1 MKRSLRLHIPFFV
14 ATRIVLH
21 TMFRMVYP
29 FLPVFSRGLGV
40 DLRVLSLALSIRSV
54 AGLFGSFL
62 AFIAD
67 SRGRKTGMLFGL
79 GLFTA
84 GAALMALWPA
94 YPTFVITLVLTILGN
109 FMFVPSMQAY
119 LGDRVAYHRRGLA
132 LALTEFGWSLSF
144 IIGVPLVG
152 FLIARWGWIAPF
164 PVLSGMGLLA
174 LLLLAWLLPRD
185 PAPDADRPSV
195 WDNLQRVLSY
205 SPALAGIAMG
215 LLFSSANE
223 VVNVV
228 FGVWMENSFGLK
240 IAALGAASAV
250 IGVSEL
256 GGESLVGALSDRL
269 GKARSVAAG
278 LVLNCLAALA
288 LPWLGQSV
296 SGALVGLFLFY
307 ITFEI
312 TVVSSIPMMTEVLPA
327 ARATLIATFIGAT
340 SLGRALG
347 AFLAPTIFAFGI
359 FSSGLAAVAFN
370 LLALLALYFVSAYQR
385 ETVPGI

>member
-1 MKRSLRLHIPFFV
+1 LKRSLRLHIPAFV

-29 FLPVFSRGLGV
+29 FLLVFSRGLGV
-40 DLRVLSLALSIRSV
+40 DLQVLSLALSIRSV
-54 AGLFGSFL
+54 AGMFGSFL

-109 FMFVPSMQAY
+109 FMFIPSMQAY
-119 LGDRVAYHRRGLA
+119 LGDRVAYRRRGLA

-144 IIGVPLVG
+144 IIGVPLIG
-152 FLIARWGWIAPF
+152 FLISRFGWIAPF
-164 PVLSGMGLLA
+164 PFLSGMGFLA

-185 PAPDADRPSV
+185 PAPDVERPGV
-195 WDNLQRVLSY
+195 WDNLQRVLRY

-228 FGVWMENSFGLK
+228 FGVWMEESFGLK

-256 GGESLVGALSDRL
+256 GGESLVSVLSDRL

-278 LVLNCLAALA
+278 LALNSLAALA

-296 SGALVGLFLFY
+296 TGALVGLFLFY

-347 AFLAPTIFAFGI
+347 AFLAPTIFSFGI
-359 FSSGLAAVAFN
+359 LSSGLAAVAFN
-370 LLALLALYFVSAYQR
+370 FLALVALRFVTAYKR
-385 ETVPGI
+385 GAVLEI